1 MRPLTLI
8 LVFLPLIVFS
18 VLARLLPAG
27 LIAVA
32 ALAAAATVLM
42 TALATRPIWPPKAF
56 PASCLTLFALIAVL
70 GFGLGRGGDSWLAPG
85 AGAGIGLAVG
95 RVILALVPVRPF
107 TERFAREATPRAYWS
122 SPTFRRV
129 NRVLSLGWGG
139 AIFAVGLSRV
149 TAAAISQ
156 HTSRRAPELL
166 LGLIAPV
173 VIILGALTF
182 SHSCYRSS
190 QRKEHP

>member
-8 LVFLPLIVFS
+8 LVFLPLLVFS

-27 LIAVA
+27 LIGVA

-42 TALATRPIWPPKAF
+42 TALATRPIWPPGAVS
-56 PASCLTLFALIAVL
+56 AIGLTLFTLIAVL
-70 GFGLGRGGDSWLAPG
+70 GFGLDRGDDSWLATWG
-85 AGAGIGLAVG
+85 GAGIGLVVG
-95 RVILALVPVRPF
+95 VIILALIPVRPF

-122 SPTFRRV
+122 SPTFRRI
-129 NRVLSLGWGG
+129 NRVLSLGWGV

-156 HTSRRAPELL
+156 HTSRYLPELL
-166 LGLIAPV
+166 LDLIAPG
-173 VIILGALTF
+173 VIILGAVGF
-182 SHSCYRSS
+182 SHSCYRSI
-190 QRKEHP
+190 Q